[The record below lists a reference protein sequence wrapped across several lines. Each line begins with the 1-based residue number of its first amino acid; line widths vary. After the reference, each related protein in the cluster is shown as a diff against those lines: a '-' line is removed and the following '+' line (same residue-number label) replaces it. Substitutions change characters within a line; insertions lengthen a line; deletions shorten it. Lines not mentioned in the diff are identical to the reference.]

1 MVLTY
6 DSWSI
11 NRRDAS
17 QAEGCVSAETN
28 TERFRISWHTPH
40 IITFTAECTAFS
52 QWLSLFRNICG
63 RLSCGAASIMLRS
76 KATLLTVNLVCV
88 CCSSSVLRKNAFYS
102 LNVGPDVGQ
111 NVKILRK
118 FISFFIS
125 DSIWWMKTLSGKF
138 SDNQPIESRLL
149 QM

>member
-1 MVLTY
+1 M
-6 DSWSI
+6 
-11 NRRDAS
+11 
-17 QAEGCVSAETN
+17 
-28 TERFRISWHTPH
+28 
-40 IITFTAECTAFS
+40 
-52 QWLSLFRNICG
+52 WLSFDNAPLEGYVTNRKFSLCLLLFQCF
-63 RLSCGAASIMLRS
+63 
-76 KATLLTVNLVCV
+76 K
-88 CCSSSVLRKNAFYS
+88 KNAFYS
-102 LNVGPDVGQ
+102 LNIGPDVGQ